1 VRENVRELGSDSGV
15 PMSASQDDPYQPPH
29 VDTVIAPTR
38 RPIVR
43 ASKGRRFGTLVIDY
57 IAFVLGSGCFGLAMG
72 FTLGDAA
79 LEKIRSV
86 PDVAIGGPLMLCYY
100 LFFEGIWARTPGK
113 LILGTVV
120 VDEAGDRP
128 SFARVVGR
136 TLCRFIP
143 FDVFSFLGE
152 RGWHDSISKTH
163 VVLAHVSEPMDRMGQ
178 FDVPPSNSRAADAR
192 RDGGAVDTGPNG
204 VTS

>member
-1 VRENVRELGSDSGV
+1 
-15 PMSASQDDPYQPPH
+15 MSASQDNPYQPPH

-43 ASKGRRFGTLVIDY
+43 ASKGRRFGTFVIDY
-57 IAFVLGSGCFGLAMG
+57 IAFILVSGCFGLAMG
-72 FTLGDAA
+72 FALGDAA
-79 LEKIRSV
+79 LKTFQSV
-86 PDVAIGGPLMLCYY
+86 PDVAIGAPLMLCYY

-128 SFARVVGR
+128 SFARIVGR
-136 TLCRFIP
+136 SLCRFIP

-152 RGWHDSISKTH
+152 RGWHDSMSKTH
-163 VVLAHVSEPMDRMGQ
+163 VVMAHVSEHMDRMGHS
-178 FDVPPSNSRAADAR
+178 DGPPSNSGAGDEP
-192 RDGGAVDTGPNG
+192 RDSGAVDAGPNG